1 MEIQV
6 IKQKE
11 SLTIEKK
18 KKKTSQHPGEKLYV
32 SAVRWDIMAKAAHAS
47 HNFLKEEQKPKRVA
61 QQLYTVVWVQVLDKT
76 NSH

>member
-1 MEIQV
+1 
-6 IKQKE
+6 
-11 SLTIEKK
+11 
-18 KKKTSQHPGEKLYV
+18 
-32 SAVRWDIMAKAAHAS
+32 MAKAAHAS